1 MANDIG
7 GLLWL
12 FIDVILLAILGGAL
26 VYAVIMWSRRRTDP
40 AARAARDSA
49 TERVYR
55 EAEEQDRRELP
66 S

>member
-7 GLLWL
+7 GWLWL
-12 FIDVILLAILGGAL
+12 FIDVILLAILGAAL
-26 VYAVIMWSRRRTDP
+26 VYAVVMWSRRRTDS
-40 AARAARDSA
+40 ATRAASDAA

-55 EAEEQDRRELP
+55 EAEQQDRRELP